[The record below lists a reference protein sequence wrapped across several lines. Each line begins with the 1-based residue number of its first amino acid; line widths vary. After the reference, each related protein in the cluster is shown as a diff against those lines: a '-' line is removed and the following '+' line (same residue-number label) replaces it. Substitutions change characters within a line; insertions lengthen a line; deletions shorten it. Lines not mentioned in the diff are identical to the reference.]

1 MLFKGF
7 RFGMLLQLAVGP
19 VALFIFQVAALS
31 GVQAAYTG
39 VMGAVVV
46 DGIFIVA
53 AIMGIAAIIEKR
65 QAAFILKVFG
75 ALILIVFGL
84 STLLGIFGF
93 SFIPSLNLAQSAD
106 TGTVFKRAVL
116 ITASSPLTIL
126 FWAGVF
132 SAKVAEEKMARNEI
146 YIFGIG
152 ALLSTIFFLS
162 VVVIFGNFSGK
173 FLPDFAISLMNA
185 IVGLL
190 LIFFGVKMFFKKEV
204 ASGLS

>member
-19 VALFIFQVAALS
+19 VALFIFQMAALS

-39 VMGAVVV
+39 VMGAVLV
-46 DGIFIVA
+46 DGIYIVA

-173 FLPDFAISLMNA
+173 FLPDIAILLMNA
-185 IVGLL
+185 IVGFL

-204 ASGLS
+204 ASGIS

>member
-1 MLFKGF
+1 MFFKGF

-53 AIMGIAAIIEKR
+53 AIIGIAAIIEKR

-106 TGTVFKRAVL
+106 TGTVFQRAVL

>member
-19 VALFIFQVAALS
+19 VALFIFQMAALS

-39 VMGAVVV
+39 VMGAVLV
-46 DGIFIVA
+46 DSIFIVA
-53 AIMGIAAIIEKR
+53 AIMGIGAIIEKR

-106 TGTVFKRAVL
+106 TGTVFQRAVL

-132 SAKVAEEKMARNEI
+132 SAKVAEAKMVRHEI

-162 VVVIFGNFSGK
+162 VVVIFGNFSGR
-173 FLPDFAISLMNA
+173 FLPDFAILLMNA

-190 LIFFGVKMFFKKEV
+190 LIFFGVKMFFKKAV

>member
-1 MLFKGF
+1 MFFKGF

-19 VALFIFQVAALS
+19 VALFIFQMAALS

-39 VMGAVVV
+39 VMGVVLV

-106 TGTVFKRAVL
+106 TGTVFQRAVL

-173 FLPDFAISLMNA
+173 FLPDFAILLMNA

-204 ASGLS
+204 AAGLS